1 MSSLYPDLTA
11 LNLFRLTAREGTVT
25 AAAQALGMGQPQ
37 ASRALAA
44 LQRRLGLVLLVRSGR
59 LLVPTDAGL
68 LFLEQADRAL
78 AEVEGLWE
86 SARTI
91 SAGRRA
97 PIRMLVQSHLA
108 HGLMPQVMAD
118 MRHAFPSLRIDLDIR
133 QRNRLTQWANRAACD
148 CVFATLPH
156 DASWSVQTP
165 LFDAE
170 YLIGMP
176 RNHPLKDVR
185 RVKVEDL
192 IGHAFVNVRAG
203 LTTRDKLQEMCA
215 MHNTVPSISLETG
228 SVQSALQMAGAGLG
242 LALCDPF
249 TADNHAGNADLT
261 FCRIVDGPT
270 LNYGL
275 SVKDPGEGWARKIA
289 EILIR
294 RAGAILARYLG
305 DGR

>member
-1 MSSLYPDLTA
+1 MSSPYPDLTA
-11 LNLFRLTAREGTVT
+11 LSLFRLTAREGTVT
-25 AAAQALGMGQPQ
+25 AAAKALGMGQPQ

-68 LFLEQADRAL
+68 LFLEQVDRAL

-108 HGLMPQVMAD
+108 HGLMPAVIAD

-148 CVFATLPH
+148 CVFATMPH

-165 LFDAE
+165 LFGAE
-170 YLIGMP
+170 YLAGMP
-176 RNHPLKDVR
+176 RGHPLAGVR

-192 IGHAFVNVRAG
+192 IEHPFVNVRAG

-215 MHNTVPSISLETG
+215 AHHAVPKISMETG

-249 TADNHAGNADLT
+249 TANNHAMNAALV
-261 FCRIVDGPT
+261 FRRIVDGPS
-270 LNYGL
+270 LDYGL
-275 SVKDPGEGWARKIA
+275 SVKDPDEGWARKLA
-289 EILIR
+289 EVLTA
-294 RAGAILARYLG
+294 RAGAILARFFG
-305 DGR
+305 KR